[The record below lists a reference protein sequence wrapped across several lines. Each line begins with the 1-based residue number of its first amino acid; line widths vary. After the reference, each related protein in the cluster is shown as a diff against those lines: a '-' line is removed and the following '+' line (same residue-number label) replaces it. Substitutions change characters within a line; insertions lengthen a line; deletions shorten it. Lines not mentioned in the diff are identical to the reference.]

1 MNYILLITLKGL
13 IIMAVKRILVP
24 VDGSEP
30 NLKAIREAKSMALKS
45 ECAIVLLHVVD
56 VDYLLDHSI
65 LNDLKEQKARILNDA
80 YEQFVGLN
88 VEKYLVL
95 GDPAEEIMKKAVE
108 ENIDLIIMAK
118 RGLTGLKKYLI
129 GSVSSKVVTHAEVPV
144 LILP

>member
-1 MNYILLITLKGL
+1 
-13 IIMAVKRILVP
+13 MAVKRILVP

-30 NLKAIREAKSMALKS
+30 NLKAIQEAKSMALKS

-65 LNDLKEQKARILNDA
+65 LSDLKEQKARILNEA
-80 YEQFVGLN
+80 YEHFVGLN

>member
-1 MNYILLITLKGL
+1 
-13 IIMAVKRILVP
+13 MAVKRILVP

-30 NLKAIREAKSMALKS
+30 NLKAIQEAKTMAKNS
-45 ECAIVLLHVVD
+45 ECKIILLHVVD

-65 LNDLKEQKARILNDA
+65 LSELKEQKARILNDA
-80 YEQFVGLN
+80 YAQFEGFD

-95 GDPAEEIMKKAVE
+95 GDPAEEVIKKAVE

-118 RGLTGLKKYLI
+118 RGLTGLKRYLI
-129 GSVSSKVVTHAEVPV
+129 GSVTSKVVTHSEVPV

>member
-1 MNYILLITLKGL
+1 
-13 IIMAVKRILVP
+13 MAVKRILVP

-30 NLKAIREAKSMALKS
+30 NLKAIQEAKTMAKNG
-45 ECAIVLLHVVD
+45 ECKIVLLHVVD

-65 LNDLKEQKARILNDA
+65 LNELKEQKARILNDA
-80 YEQFVGLN
+80 YEKFEGFD

-95 GDPAEEIMKKAVE
+95 GDPAEEIIKKAVE

-118 RGLTGLKKYLI
+118 RGLTGLKRYLI
-129 GSVSSKVVTHAEVPV
+129 GSVTSKVVTYSEVPV